1 MLYNNDNHAGDGEGS
16 WGVGGDDGEVVLR
29 GWATGKVFIRAAA
42 FEIGVRNAL

>member
-1 MLYNNDNHAGDGEGS
+1 MLSNNDNHAGEGEGS
-16 WGVGGDDGEVVLR
+16 WGVGGDGEVVLR